1 MHICACL
8 YFFGPPCVTSP
19 TSSFGL
25 IWPLHF
31 SCHFSTASYDPSTSR
46 VTSPLPHM
54 TPPLLMSI
62 LHCLIRPL
70 HFSCDF
76 STASYDPSTSH
87 VNFTLPHTT
96 PPLLMSLLHC
106 LIYPRCTPHP
116 GGPPQLLLQRPVASA
131 SPSRE
136 APSSATADVPYDS
149 WRTCSLGKV
158 SRSSGGKEVGSR
170 STKRRCV
177 RTYVCT

>member
-1 MHICACL
+1 MQHVSTLTTCSSFAATYVAVYSSNNVCMHPYLSSTHVRKYISTYVRA
-8 YFFGPPCVTSP
+8 YIFFGPPCVNSP

-25 IWPLHF
+25 I
-31 SCHFSTASYDPSTSR
+31 
-46 VTSPLPHM
+46 
-54 TPPLLMSI
+54 
-62 LHCLIRPL
+62 RPF

-87 VNFTLPHTT
+87 VTSPLPHTNL
-96 PPLLMSLLHC
+96 PLLMSLLHC

-149 WRTCSLGKV
+149 
-158 SRSSGGKEVGSR
+158 
-170 STKRRCV
+170 
-177 RTYVCT
+177 